1 MRAHASE
8 DRLFRTVLVDS
19 LEHCGLRVRVVLER
33 EFYNLLGKALRR
45 WRAEQKVAAAAA
57 WLIS

>member
-1 MRAHASE
+1 M
-8 DRLFRTVLVDS
+8 T
-19 LEHCGLRVRVVLER
+19 VRVVLER
-33 EFYNLLGKALRR
+33 EVYELLGKALRRAPNEMKARVAALGEGVGR